1 MQILDIKLIIP
12 LWLDMEFSKILVPVG
27 GSKADE
33 GAIDLACD
41 LVKQKGTRTIIA
53 VHVIPVDRSLPLDA
67 EVESEMARSEV
78 ILSRVEAQ
86 IKKRGCSVETDIL
99 QAREVGPAIIDVA
112 REHQV
117 DLILISL
124 TSKKQFGEFCLGDV
138 GPYVLKNAPCRVI
151 LDHQLD
157 QEPA

>member
-1 MQILDIKLIIP
+1 MVDFRPIIP

-41 LVKQKGTRTIIA
+41 LVKKGKKTIIA

-67 EVESEMARSEV
+67 EIEAEMARSEG
-78 ILSRVEAQ
+78 ILSRVEEQ
-86 IKKRGCSVETDIL
+86 VKKRGCTVETDIL

-138 GPYVLKNAPCRVI
+138 APYVLKNAPCRVI

-157 QEPA
+157 REQA